1 MKKITG
7 EMQKHNFEQEALG
20 ELNRMLDEEMAKP
33 HKMRDYAKIEEI
45 SRACAAVM
53 GDAEQEK
60 EAMQQG
66 YETLTAALHKP
77 RIRMTGRI
85 KAAAVLASAAA
96 VLVGANIF
104 TVTAYNMNLFSA
116 LVKITNGGFA
126 LNPQP
131 QETAELP
138 TTAEDPYGIKAE
150 CAKYGITDVLAP
162 TYLPESF
169 TLGILNQETI
179 EDHLNSIDFTFYDAD
194 GNLIQILYNQWD
206 NETLHGNTPCDDYNL
221 TETEIDGN
229 PAIISKED
237 GQYVLVF
244 RNDTNLETQIWMD
257 GVDYE
262 ECDKIVASLDN

>member
-60 EAMQQG
+60 EAIQHG

-85 KAAAVLASAAA
+85 KAAAVLASAA
-96 VLVGANIF
+96 VLMVGANIY
-104 TVTAYNMNLFSA
+104 TVAAYDMNLFSA
-116 LVKITNGGFA
+116 LVKIVDGGFA

-131 QETAELP
+131 QENVELTVTAD
-138 TTAEDPYGIKAE
+138 DPYGIKAE
-150 CAKYGITDVLAP
+150 CAKYGITEILAP
-162 TYLPESF
+162 TYLPEGFVLS
-169 TLGILNQETI
+169 NVAQNSV
-179 EDHLNSIDFTFYDAD
+179 EDYLTDICFDFYDAD
-194 GNLIQILYNQWD
+194 RNSIQILYTQWD
-206 NETLHGNTPCDDYNL
+206 NETLYGNTPCDDYNL

-237 GQYVLVF
+237 DQYVLVF

-262 ECDKIVASLDN
+262 VCDKIVASLDD

>member
-33 HKMRDYAKIEEI
+33 HKMRDYAKIAEI

-85 KAAAVLASAAA
+85 KAAAVLASAA
-96 VLVGANIF
+96 VLMVGANIY
-104 TVTAYNMNLFSA
+104 TVAAYDMNLFSA
-116 LVKITNGGFA
+116 LVKIVDGGFA

-131 QETAELP
+131 QETAEL
-138 TTAEDPYGIKAE
+138 TVTADDPYGIKAE
-150 CAKYGITDVLAP
+150 CAKYGITEILAP
-162 TYLPESF
+162 TYLPEGF
-169 TLGILNQETI
+169 VLGDVTQNNTEGYLNAI
-179 EDHLNSIDFTFYDAD
+179 FFTFYDAD
-194 GNLIQILYNQWD
+194 RNVIQITYNQWD
-206 NETLHGNTPCDDYNL
+206 NETLHSSTPCNEFNL
-221 TETEIDGN
+221 TETTIDGN

-237 GQYVLVF
+237 DQYVLVF
-244 RNDTNLETQIWMD
+244 RNDANLETQIWIE

-262 ECDKIVASLDN
+262 ECDEIVASLDS

>member
-1 MKKITG
+1 MKKIAG
-7 EMQKHNFEQEALG
+7 EMQKRNFEQEALG

-77 RIRMTGRI
+77 RIRMTRRF
-85 KAAAVLASAAA
+85 KAAAVLAGAA
-96 VLVGANIF
+96 VLMVGANIF
-104 TVTAYNMNLFSA
+104 TVAAYDMNLFSA
-116 LVKITNGGFA
+116 LVKITEGGFA

-131 QETAELP
+131 EIDKLPVTA
-138 TTAEDPYGIKAE
+138 ADPYGIKAE
-150 CAKYGITDVLAP
+150 CAKYGITEVLAP
-162 TYLPESF
+162 TYLPEGF
-169 TLGILNQETI
+169 VLEGVEHNNTEGYL
-179 EDHLNSIDFTFYDAD
+179 IDVNFYYYNAEHSV
-194 GNLIQILYNQWD
+194 IQISYNQWND
-206 NETLHGNTPCDDYNL
+206 ETLYGSTPSDHLNL
-221 TETEIDGN
+221 TETTIHDY

-262 ECDKIVASLDN
+262 ECDKIVASLDT

>member
-20 ELNRMLDEEMAKP
+20 ELNWMLDEEMAKP

-77 RIRMTGRI
+77 RIRMTGGI
-85 KAAAVLASAAA
+85 KAAAVLVSAA
-96 VLVGANIF
+96 VLMVGANIF
-104 TVTAYNMNLFSA
+104 TVAAYDMNLFSA
-116 LVKITNGGFA
+116 LVKIVDGGFA

-131 QETAELP
+131 QETTELIV
-138 TTAEDPYGIKAE
+138 TADDPYGIKAE
-150 CAKYGITDVLAP
+150 CAKYGITEILAP
-162 TYLPESF
+162 TYLPEGF
-169 TLGILNQETI
+169 VLGMLEQNTNEGYLNTI
-179 EDHLNSIDFTFYDAD
+179 RFTFYDTKR
-194 GNLIQILYNQWD
+194 NPIQIIYNQWD
-206 NETLHGNTPCDDYNL
+206 NESLHGNTPCDEFNL
-221 TETEIDGN
+221 TETTINGN

-244 RNDTNLETQIWMD
+244 RNDTNLETQIWME

-262 ECDKIVASLDN
+262 ERDKIIASLE